1 MFYKYTS
8 ENVDFL
14 KLELCFWNLG
24 LQIEGV
30 KSSSSTS
37 WRSFHCTF
45 LFLLP
50 LQVEWRGRLFLSFNE
65 LNFKWL
71 LWRFSFFSEPD
82 PCKSSLMA
90 IWKPAGEFELCALSL
105 CPVNRH
111 PVPVMFTVGSTFL
124 DPVLLLVHPESS
136 ARRRELKQNMAL
148 LLRCF
153 PLCGA
158 NQLGVRGFSL
168 STEFCIVQFICP
180 LESLIWSCTA

>member
-30 KSSSSTS
+30 KSSFSTS

-50 LQVEWRGRLFLSFNE
+50 LQVEWRGRLLLSFNE

-111 PVPVMFTVGSTFL
+111 PVPVMFTV
-124 DPVLLLVHPESS
+124 DPVLCWTKPNSDVLHQLWRTPPPQSWSWFWSWNKRRTRSWSS
-136 ARRRELKQNMAL
+136 FPAL
-148 LLRCF
+148 YQQS
-153 PLCGA
+153 GEWE
-158 NQLGVRGFSL
+158 QYGEG
-168 STEFCIVQFICP
+168 CP
-180 LESLIWSCTA
+180 RVNHCN